1 MNATCNFCEYLEKD
15 YTNPDDT
22 RFFNARCSKCSIE
35 TTSVKRGRTIEYHTF
50 NRDEIERPT
59 WCPKFTKNEESE
71 QQLQFNEEKEFKDL
85 TYMEKKEVIKG
96 LTPITNWEDI
106 KINGIYVIP
115 PLVSS
120 VMKVIRIEEKTDT
133 LIKYREISQYN
144 NSEYSYSSY
153 ISRSSDVE
161 HVAMVEL
168 HRF

>member
-71 QQLQFNEEKEFKDL
+71 QGDFGHSGSFF
-85 TYMEKKEVIKG
+85 I
-96 LTPITNWEDI
+96 
-106 KINGIYVIP
+106 
-115 PLVSS
+115 
-120 VMKVIRIEEKTDT
+120 
-133 LIKYREISQYN
+133 ISHR
-144 NSEYSYSSY
+144 
-153 ISRSSDVE
+153 RSLFLG
-161 HVAMVEL
+161 A
-168 HRF
+168 